1 MTAGRSGGRKSAA
14 VVMIHLR
21 LRKDLKCHLIA
32 NEIAYSEVERVQSPY
47 RETESWMASA
57 LR

>member
-1 MTAGRSGGRKSAA
+1 MMTGHSGGRKSAA
-14 VVMIHLR
+14 VVTIHLR
-21 LRKDLKCHLIA
+21 LRKDLT
-32 NEIAYSEVERVQSPY
+32 NEIAYSEVERLQSPH